1 MLLHSGTLTLRGL
14 FGCGREIFFAMKT
27 RRHEGLQF
35 IRRAALERNDRG
47 FDEFCRSVNLGLFV
61 ASCLRGKIDFQA
73 SGES

>member
-1 MLLHSGTLTLRGL
+1 
-14 FGCGREIFFAMKT
+14 MKT